1 MNKPSIEKDFSGRRV
16 LITGGLGFIGSTL
29 ARRLA
34 DLGARVTVLDSLPEG
49 IGGNPY
55 NLAGY
60 EDRLRVLV
68 ADLRDADAVA
78 AAVQEQECIFN
89 LAGQVGHAQSME
101 DPLSDLDLNVRA
113 QLIFL
118 ETCRRENPGVKILY
132 AGTRQVYGPPLYL
145 PVDENH
151 PLAPADINAVHKLA
165 AEHYHILFHKVFGLR
180 SAVLRM
186 SNVYGPRMRV
196 KDGLKNFFGLWVR
209 QLLQGETI
217 AVYGDGRQ
225 QRDLLFV
232 EDAVDALLLAALHP
246 GTEGQTYNL
255 GGAEAV
261 SLLDLAQLLIEV
273 GGGGSFHRT
282 PFPPGRKK
290 IDIGSYAGDNSKIR
304 LDLGWEPIT
313 PLREGIRITLE
324 YYRRH
329 GEHYG

>member
-1 MNKPSIEKDFSGRRV
+1 MNKPSIKKDFSGRRV
-16 LITGGLGFIGSTL
+16 LITGGLGFIGSNL

-34 DLGARVTVLDSLPEG
+34 DLGAQVTVLDSLPEG

-55 NLAGY
+55 NIAGY
-60 EDRLRVLV
+60 EDRLRIRT
-68 ADLRDADAVA
+68 ADLRDADAAA
-78 AAVQEQECIFN
+78 AAVRGQEYIFN
-89 LAGQVGHAQSME
+89 LAGQIGHAHSME
-101 DPLSDLDLNVRA
+101 DPLSDLELNVRA

-132 AGTRQVYGPPLYL
+132 GGTRQVYGPPRYL

-151 PLAPADINAVHKLA
+151 PLAPADINAIHKLA
-165 AEHYHILFHKVFGLR
+165 AEHYHILFHKVYGLR

-209 QLLQGETI
+209 QLLQGEAI

-261 SLLDLAQLLIEV
+261 SLLELAQLLIEV
-273 GGGGSFHRT
+273 GGGGSCHRT
-282 PFPPGRKK
+282 PFPPGRKI